1 MEEKNKRKK
10 KTVKIDGLKNW
21 KQKLVDLTIIDFS
34 YKIMKKALKE
44 YGAEITNYV
53 YVPFKI

>member
-1 MEEKNKRKK
+1 VEEKNKRKK